1 MGYESVPTN
10 WSGLQ
15 VALREGDQQGGP
27 SQVLQEDSDSGLIL
41 EVDLEYPKELHYLH
55 NDYSLAPEQLLLED
69 DMLSDYRLEAY

>member
-1 MGYESVPTN
+1 MGYEPVPTN